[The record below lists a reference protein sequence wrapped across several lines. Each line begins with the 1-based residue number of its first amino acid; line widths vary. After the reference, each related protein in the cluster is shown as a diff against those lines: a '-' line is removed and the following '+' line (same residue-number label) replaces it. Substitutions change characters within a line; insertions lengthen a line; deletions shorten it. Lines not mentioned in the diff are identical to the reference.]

1 LTLSICVSIL
11 PKTTTEALRLM
22 ERAEEGG
29 ADFIEVRLDNLEDLQ
44 GLADLAAHTKAPK
57 IATNKRSS
65 ATEKQRQQS
74 LLDAAKNGFNYVDLD
89 LSNKNMKQAVKE
101 TKALGAKCVL
111 SFHDFNESLPL
122 SELNSILEK
131 QILNGADVCK
141 IVTTPTQV
149 EENLTL
155 LQFVQAASKK
165 ARTVCFGMGELG
177 KTSRLLSPAFGA
189 FFTFAS
195 LERGSETAPGQMTIE
210 EMNAAYK
217 LLGLK
222 RQ

>member
-1 LTLSICVSIL
+1 MSIL

-29 ADFIEVRLDNLEDLQ
+29 ADFIEVRLDNLENLE
-44 GLADLAAHTKAPK
+44 GLRDLAAHTKAPK

-74 LLDAAKNGFNYVDLD
+74 LLDAAKKGFNYIDLD
-89 LSNKNMKQAVKE
+89 ISTQNLKQAVKE
-101 TKALGAKCVL
+101 TKALGAKCIL
-111 SFHDFNESLPL
+111 SFHDFNKSLPL
-122 SELNSILEK
+122 SELNNILEK

-141 IVTTPTQV
+141 IVTTPKQV
-149 EENLTL
+149 EDNLTL

-210 EMNAAYK
+210 EMDAAYE

>member
-1 LTLSICVSIL
+1 MNLRICGSIL

-22 ERAEEGG
+22 ELAEEGG
-29 ADFIEVRLDNLEDLQ
+29 ADFIEIRLDNLENLEGLQ
-44 GLADLAAHTKAPK
+44 DLAAHTKTPK

-89 LSNKNMKQAVKE
+89 LSSRNLRRAIKE
-101 TKALGAKCVL
+101 TQKLGAKCIL
-111 SFHDFNESLPL
+111 SFHDFNGSLPL
-122 SELNSILEK
+122 SELNSILGK
-131 QILNGADVCK
+131 QILNGADICK
-141 IVTTPTQV
+141 IVTTPKQV
-149 EENLTL
+149 EDNLTL
-155 LQFVQAASKK
+155 LQFVQAASVK
-165 ARTVCFGMGELG
+165 AKIVCFGMGELG

-195 LERGSETAPGQMTIE
+195 LERGSETAAGQMTIA

-222 RQ
+222 RR

>member
-1 LTLSICVSIL
+1 LNLRICVSIL
-11 PKTTTEALRLM
+11 PKTITEALRLM
-22 ERAEEGG
+22 EKAEESG
-29 ADFIEVRLDNLEDLQ
+29 ADLIEVRLDNIEDFQ
-44 GLADLAAHTKAPK
+44 GLADLAAHAKAPK

-65 ATEKQRQQS
+65 ATENERQQT
-74 LLDAAKNGFNYVDLD
+74 LLTAAKKGFNYVDLD
-89 LSNKNMKQAVKE
+89 SSSKDLKETVKE
-101 TKALGAKCVL
+101 TKSLGAKCIL
-111 SFHDFNESLPL
+111 SFHDFNGTLPL

-141 IVTTPTQV
+141 IVTTPKQV
-149 EENLTL
+149 EDNLTL
-155 LQFVQAASKK
+155 LQFVQAANGK
-165 ARTVCFGMGELG
+165 AKTVCFGMGELG

-210 EMNAAYK
+210 EMESAYK

-222 RQ
+222 RR